1 MRNLH
6 KIEHDSSKN
15 LRGKTNFMQLKSSEY
30 DPQYLKMDDS
40 DSSKKYPTPLGIA
53 SRLGS
58 EVSHLND
65 VEKTFDA
72 IYKAHD

>member
-1 MRNLH
+1 M
-6 KIEHDSSKN
+6 E
-15 LRGKTNFMQLKSSEY
+15 
-30 DPQYLKMDDS
+30 DS
-40 DSSKKYPTPLGIA
+40 DSSKKYPTPLGIG
-53 SRLGS
+53 SRIGS

>member
-1 MRNLH
+1 
-6 KIEHDSSKN
+6 
-15 LRGKTNFMQLKSSEY
+15 
-30 DPQYLKMDDS
+30 MDDS
-40 DSSKKYPTPLGIA
+40 DQSKKYPPPLPVN
-53 SRLGS
+53 SRIGS